1 MTEDV
6 RREEAVPHVKHEE
19 AYHRH
24 SATLILLIGH
34 SGGQLICSHIY
45 MKDKK
50 EARAGRVIKQLSRS
64 LTVIQ
69 IQTQPICSEETI
81 LFNPLSVLIY
91 HLILT

>member
-1 MTEDV
+1 M
-6 RREEAVPHVKHEE
+6 KHEE

-50 EARAGRVIKQLSRS
+50 EARAGHVIRQLSRS

-69 IQTQPICSEETI
+69 SQTQNPSAQKS
-81 LFNPLSVLIY
+81 LFFSIHYLF
-91 HLILT
+91 